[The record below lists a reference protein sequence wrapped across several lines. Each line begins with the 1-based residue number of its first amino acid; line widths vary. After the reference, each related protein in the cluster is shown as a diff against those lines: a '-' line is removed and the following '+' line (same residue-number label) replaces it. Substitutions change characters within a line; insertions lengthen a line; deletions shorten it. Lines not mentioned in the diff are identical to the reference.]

1 MAQVTFDTIEPVHV
15 RTGRALLNLS
25 TRQFA
30 EAVGTPLTIDK
41 LKALEAGRA
50 TSADVRQAVLDAFEK
65 FGVELQNSGRPGARV
80 KDVGA
85 WMVATGEKV
94 NLKPMKDDLS

>member
-1 MAQVTFDTIEPVHV
+1 MAKVTVETVEPVHV

-65 FGVELQNSGRPGARV
+65 FGVELQNGGRPGARV
-80 KDVGA
+80 KDAAA
-85 WMVATGEKV
+85 WTAATGEKA
-94 NLKPMKDDLS
+94 NP

>member
-1 MAQVTFDTIEPVHV
+1 MAKVTVETVKPVHV

-30 EAVGTPLTIDK
+30 EAVGKPLTIDK

-50 TSADVRQAVLDAFEK
+50 TSVDVRQAVLDAFEQ

-80 KDVGA
+80 KDAGV
-85 WMVATGEKV
+85 WTEATGEKA
-94 NLKPMKDDLS
+94 NP

>member
-1 MAQVTFDTIEPVHV
+1 MVKVTVETVEPVHV

-30 EAVGTPLTIDK
+30 EAVGGALTIDK

-50 TSADVRQAVLDAFEK
+50 TSADLRQAVLDAFEK
-65 FGVELQNSGRPGARV
+65 FGVELQNGGRPGARV
-80 KDVGA
+80 RDADA
-85 WMVATGEKV
+85 WAVATGERP
-94 NLKPMKDDLS
+94 NP